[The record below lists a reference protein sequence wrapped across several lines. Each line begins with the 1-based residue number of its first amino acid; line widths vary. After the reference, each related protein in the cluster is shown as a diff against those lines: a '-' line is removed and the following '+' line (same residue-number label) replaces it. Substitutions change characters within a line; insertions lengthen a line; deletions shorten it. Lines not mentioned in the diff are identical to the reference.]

1 MHDFL
6 YKNSELYAEDVPIRK
21 IVEKVGTPLYIYS
34 HKTLLRHFNAFKDAF
49 DGYPHII
56 CFALKANSNTA
67 MLSLLAKKGCGADV
81 VSGGELFIA
90 LKTGIPAKKIVYAGV
105 GKTEEEIIYALKAR
119 ILMFNVESSD
129 ELMVIDKIAGRLG
142 VKAPI
147 ALRVNPNINTPTHPY
162 ISTGLKKHK
171 FGIPIKKALEHY
183 KLASTLP
190 NIRILGIHKHIGSQ
204 ITNVSPFVDAIKK
217 VLSLA
222 QDLKSEG
229 INIKYLDI
237 GGGLGISYDD
247 EVIPYPKD
255 LAKAIIPLLKT
266 YNFTPLEKP
275 THEVRGQNKNI
286 NDALIPPSAY
296 PGRKNSLTGLTL
308 IVEPGRSIAGNA
320 GILVTKVLYLKKHHK
335 KEFVIV
341 DAGMNDLIRPS
352 LYEAYHRILP
362 VIKNKRP
369 KIIADIVGPICES
382 GDFLAR
388 ERKINCPLHGDLL
401 AVMSAGAYGFS
412 MSSNYNARP
421 RVAEVLVKGKEFFI
435 IREREQYKDLI
446 RGVKT
451 PEFLK

>member
-21 IVEKVGTPLYIYS
+21 IVEKIGTPLYIYS

-67 MLSLLAKKGCGADV
+67 LLRLLAKKGCGADI

-90 LKTGIPAKKIVYAGV
+90 LRAGISAKKIVYAGV
-105 GKTEEEIIYALKAR
+105 GKTEEEIIYALKSR
-119 ILMFNVESSD
+119 ILMFNVESPD
-129 ELMVIDKIAGRLG
+129 ELIVIDKIAGRLG

-147 ALRVNPNINTPTHPY
+147 ALRVNPDIDTFTHPY

-171 FGIPIKKALEHY
+171 FGFPIKKALEHY

-190 NIRILGIHKHIGSQ
+190 NIKILGIHKHIGSQ
-204 ITNVSPFVDAIKK
+204 ITKISPFVDALKR

-222 QDLKSEG
+222 QNLRLHG

-237 GGGLGISYDD
+237 GGGLGISYDE
-247 EVIPYPKD
+247 EVLPYPKD
-255 LAKAIIPLLKT
+255 LAKAIIPLLKA
-266 YNFTPLEKP
+266 YNF
-275 THEVRGQNKNI
+275 I
-286 NDALIPPSAY
+286 LI
-296 PGRKNSLTGLTL
+296 
-308 IVEPGRSIAGNA
+308 IEPGRSIAGNA
-320 GILVTKVLYLKKHHK
+320 GILVTKVLYLKKHHN

-362 VIKNKRP
+362 VIKNRRP
-369 KIIADIVGPICES
+369 KIIADVVGPICES

-388 ERKINCPLHGDLL
+388 KRKINRPLHEDLL

-412 MSSNYNARP
+412 MSSNYNSRIRA
-421 RVAEVLVKGKEFFI
+421 AEVLVRGKDFFI
-435 IREREQYKDLI
+435 IREREKYKDLI
-446 RGVKT
+446 DSIKI